1 MSVKIEWQA
10 PSNGGSALLGYKIYI
25 QSNDPS
31 KFETNMVDCNGAD
44 PSIMATTNW
53 IVPKLKLISQ
63 PFNLPWGSMIY
74 VKIIAYN
81 IYGDSAESV
90 IGNGA
95 VILTNPDAP
104 LNLIEVYSE
113 RDATSLGL
121 TWLEGLANGGS
132 DVLDYSVSYD

>member
-1 MSVKIEWQA
+1 MSVKIEWQT
-10 PSNGGSALLGYKIYI
+10 PSNGGSALLGYKVYI
-25 QSNDPS
+25 RTNDPN
-31 KFETNMVDCNGAD
+31 KFETNLVDCNGSD
-44 PSIMATTNW
+44 PTIMATTNC

-63 PFNLPWGSMIY
+63 PFNLAWGSMIY
-74 VKIIAYN
+74 VKVIAYN
-81 IYGDSAESV
+81 IYGDSSESV
-90 IGNGA
+90 VGSGA

-104 LNLIEVYSE
+104 FSLIEVYSE